1 MRIIWSDTAKVSYE
15 EIIDDLLEQWP
26 IKIVYDFEN
35 LVNSM
40 LDKLL
45 KYNFLCPKTKMHN
58 LRKCVIHKNISLVY
72 RLGEETIE
80 LVSFVYNK
88 SEHKY

>member
-1 MRIIWSDTAKVSYE
+1 MKIIWSDKAKVSYE

-40 LDKLL
+40 LNKLL
-45 KYNFLCPKTKMHN
+45 NHNNLCPKTKMYN
-58 LRKCVIHKNISLVY
+58 LRKYVIHKNISMVY
-72 RLGEETIE
+72 RLGEETLE
-80 LVSFVYNK
+80 LVSFIYNRSK
-88 SEHKY
+88 HKY